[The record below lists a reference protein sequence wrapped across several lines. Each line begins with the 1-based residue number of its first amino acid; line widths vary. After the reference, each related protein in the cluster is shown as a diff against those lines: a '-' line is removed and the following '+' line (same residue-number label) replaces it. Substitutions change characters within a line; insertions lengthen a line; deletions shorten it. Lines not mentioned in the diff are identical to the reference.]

1 MLASRLLFAVAALT
15 ASAQIVELSGRVAA
29 ARTSSAGNE
38 LRETRTSTRR
48 HDGAAQK
55 VGDGT
60 ARAYIVVDE
69 STNAPVEVGVALS
82 EAAMEGLPAPM
93 PKEHMVMTG
102 AAHDMHNWIL
112 ELPSRNPTPY
122 KFVQF
127 GWNPQGHEPE
137 GVWDT
142 PHFDFHFYTV
152 PIAVRNSIVPSD
164 PQFAEKA
171 ARYPA
176 PKQRAPFYLDA
187 AAAAKATPA
196 AMTVPEMG
204 LHWIDARTPEIQAM
218 AGNPQGYKPF
228 TKTFIYG
235 SWNGEFIF
243 AEPMI
248 TRAYLLEKRAGTSG
262 RDEDITVP
270 QAIFAQ
276 PGYYPASY
284 RITYDAKAREYRIA
298 LTQFWKRA

>member
-1 MLASRLLFAVAALT
+1 M
-15 ASAQIVELSGRVAA
+15 
-29 ARTSSAGNE
+29 
-38 LRETRTSTRR
+38 
-48 HDGAAQK
+48 
-55 VGDGT
+55 
-60 ARAYIVVDE
+60 
-69 STNAPVEVGVALS
+69 
-82 EAAMEGLPAPM
+82 
-93 PKEHMVMTG
+93 
-102 AAHDMHNWIL
+102 
-112 ELPSRNPTPY
+112 
-122 KFVQF
+122 
-127 GWNPQGHEPE
+127 
-137 GVWDT
+137 
-142 PHFDFHFYTV
+142 
-152 PIAVRNSIVPSD
+152 
-164 PQFAEKA
+164 KA

-187 AAAAKATPA
+187 AAAAKTTPA

-298 LTQFWKRA
+298 LIQFWKRA